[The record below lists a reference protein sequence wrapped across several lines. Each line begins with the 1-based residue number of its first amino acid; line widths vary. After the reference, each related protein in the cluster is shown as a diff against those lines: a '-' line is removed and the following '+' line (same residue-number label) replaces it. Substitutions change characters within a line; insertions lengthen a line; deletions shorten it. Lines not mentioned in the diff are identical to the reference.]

1 LDLQQ
6 NGSVAEY
13 TAEFEAL
20 QYQIT
25 MHDLGMGVAYFISQ
39 FIKGLKPEIRYQ
51 LQVQVPAIMERAV
64 RLAQIQET
72 IHEKS
77 KSKLHKSFGTAKQSS
92 VGYVKNEQKSQ
103 TSMGIMSKERQLR
116 DFCRSNNH
124 CYYCREPYDPTHAAK
139 CSKRPKALANALVLN
154 DLDTTS

>member
-72 IHEKS
+72 IQEKS
-77 KSKLHKSFGTAKQSS
+77 KSKLHKNFGTAKQS
-92 VGYVKNEQKSQ
+92 K
-103 TSMGIMSKERQLR
+103 MSKNLRLQWASCPRNDSSGIYSDLIIFTIIVENHMILLMLLNALR
-116 DFCRSNNH
+116 D
-124 CYYCREPYDPTHAAK
+124 
-139 CSKRPKALANALVLN
+139 PKL
-154 DLDTTS
+154 